1 VLLEEIAV
9 AANAAFWG
17 VTNPFRS
24 GDGDRRQAM
33 QWQRHKARN
42 NGEPGKRAMA
52 AGLPSGAALRQVWG
66 CKVAA
71 QPMVQ
76 TTERRTYSRPKE
88 APLFSCG
95 QAQGGG
101 SSCVADLVAPR
112 TTSNLEVKAEA

>member
-1 VLLEEIAV
+1 
-9 AANAAFWG
+9 
-17 VTNPFRS
+17 
-24 GDGDRRQAM
+24 M

-71 QPMVQ
+71 QPMEQ
-76 TTERRTYSRPKE
+76 TAERRTYSRPKE

-95 QAQGGG
+95 QADTGGFLPPDVG
-101 SSCVADLVAPR
+101 GCLASHAFTIN
-112 TTSNLEVKAEA
+112 TTRGHFGAAHKDR